1 MRTEGELQMID
12 AEDERDTS
20 VSVTD
25 RSSEQA
31 DLAEAKRKLE
41 LDVHIQDVGP
51 CKKHLKVTVPRPEI
65 ERQFEESL
73 GNFQRDAQVP
83 GFRAGRAPRQLV
95 VKRFR
100 KQVADQVKSSLLMAS
115 LEQIDAD
122 YQLNPIVQ
130 PKLDV
135 EAITLPDDGP
145 MTFEMDVEVR
155 PEFAVADYKGLK
167 AKRPIKTIRDQD
179 VEIRLGR
186 FLERYAQIVP
196 KFEGEAKIGDY
207 LTADLT
213 FLRPDGSMLNEVK
226 EIQFRLQPELRFQDG
241 HIPGIGAAL
250 EGVKPGE
257 VREVEAKLG
266 SAVADPQLRSKSV
279 KVKIAVQDLKQVRL
293 PEINPE
299 FMSSIGFDSLEEL
312 REAVR
317 EALKRQNESQ
327 QKQTIRRQ
335 ILDALIAATPFDLPA
350 DLVSRQE
357 KTTTARL
364 AMELRQEGFSEVD
377 IRAREAEIRANAHE
391 MTLRSL
397 KEFFILARIADSEGI
412 KVEEEDLELEI
423 EAMAARTDESVRRV
437 RARVEKEGLGDV
449 LATQVL
455 EREALDHIL
464 KYVEIVD
471 VHLDDVETAV
481 ETVDQSASP
490 AVEPDAAVS
499 NASGE

>member
-1 MRTEGELQMID
+1 MTHG
-12 AEDERDTS
+12 EDERDTS

-25 RSSEQA
+25 QPGDEPSEQGE
-31 DLAEAKRKLE
+31 EAKAKRRLE
-41 LDVHIQDVGP
+41 LDVQIQDVGP

-83 GFRAGRAPRQLV
+83 GFRTGRAPRQLV

-135 EAITLPDDGP
+135 GAITLPDDGP

-155 PEFAVADYKGLK
+155 PEFAVAEYKGLK
-167 AKRPIKTIRDQD
+167 VMRPIKTIGDQD
-179 VEIRLGR
+179 VEARLGR

-196 KFEGEAKIGDY
+196 KLEGAARIGDY

-213 FLRPDGSMLNEVK
+213 FLKPDGSVLNEVK

-250 EGVKPGE
+250 EGIKPGE
-257 VREVEAKLG
+257 AREIEAKLG
-266 SAVADPQLRSKSV
+266 SATAERDLRGKSV
-279 KVKIAVQDLKQVRL
+279 NVKIAVNDLKQVRL

-299 FMSSIGFDSLEEL
+299 FLKSIGFENLEEL
-312 REAVR
+312 RAAIH
-317 EALKRQNESQ
+317 EALKRQNVSQ
-327 QKQTIRRQ
+327 QKQTVRRQ

-350 DLVSRQE
+350 DLVS
-357 KTTTARL
+357 
-364 AMELRQEGFSEVD
+364 
-377 IRAREAEIRANAHE
+377 
-391 MTLRSL
+391 L
-397 KEFFILARIADSEGI
+397 KEFFILARIADAEGI
-412 KVEEEDLELEI
+412 KVETEDLELEI
-423 EAMAARTDESVRRV
+423 ESMAARTDESVRRI

-449 LATQVL
+449 LATQIL
-455 EREALDHIL
+455 ERKALDHIL
-464 KYVEIVD
+464 RFVEIED
-471 VHLDDVETAV
+471 VVLDEIETAV

-490 AVEPDAAVS
+490 AVEPDAAES
-499 NASGE
+499 DATGQ

>member
-1 MRTEGELQMID
+1 MSNGGG
-12 AEDERDTS
+12 ERDTS

-25 RSSEQA
+25 QPSDGPSGQGEE
-31 DLAEAKRKLE
+31 AEAKAKRKLE

-83 GFRAGRAPRQLV
+83 GFRPGRAPRPLV

-100 KQVADQVKSSLLMAS
+100 KQVADQVKSALLMAS
-115 LEQIDAD
+115 LEQIDED

-155 PEFAVADYKGLK
+155 PEFAAAEYKDLK
-167 AKRPIKTIRDQD
+167 VKRPIKAIRDQD
-179 VEIRLGR
+179 VEARLGR

-196 KFEGEAKIGDY
+196 KLEGAARIGDY

-213 FLRPDGSMLNEVK
+213 FLKPDGSVLNEVK

-250 EGVKPGE
+250 EGITPGE
-257 VREVEAKLG
+257 AREVEAKLG
-266 SAVADPQLRSKSV
+266 TAVADPDLRGKSV
-279 KVKIAVQDLKQVRL
+279 NVKIAVNDLKQVRL

-299 FMSSIGFDSLEEL
+299 FLKSIGFDNLEEL
-312 REAVR
+312 REAVH
-317 EALKRQNESQ
+317 ESLKRQNESL

-335 ILDALIAATPFDLPA
+335 ILDALIAATPFELPA

-357 KTTTARL
+357 KSTTSRL
-364 AMELRQEGFSEVD
+364 AMELRQQGFSDSD

-397 KEFFILARIADSEGI
+397 KEFFILARIAEAEGI

-423 EAMAARTDESVRRV
+423 ESMAARTDESVRRI

-449 LATQVL
+449 LATQIL
-455 EREALDHIL
+455 ERKALDHIL
-464 KYVEIVD
+464 KFVEIEA
-471 VHLDDVETAV
+471 VHLDEIETAV
-481 ETVDQSASP
+481 ETVDLSVSP
-490 AVEPDAAVS
+490 AVESDAA
-499 NASGE
+499 ASDATGQ

>member
-1 MRTEGELQMID
+1 MSNGG
-12 AEDERDTS
+12 DERDAS

-25 RSSEQA
+25 QPGDEPSEQGE
-31 DLAEAKRKLE
+31 EAKAKQKLE
-41 LDVHIQDVGP
+41 LDVQIQDVGP
-51 CKKHLKVTVPRPEI
+51 CKKHLKVTIPRPEI

-73 GNFQRDAQVP
+73 GKFQRDAQVP

-100 KQVADQVKSSLLMAS
+100 KQVAGQVKSSLLMAS
-115 LEQIDAD
+115 LEQLDAD

-145 MTFEMDVEVR
+145 MTFEMDLEVR
-155 PEFAVADYKGLK
+155 PEFAVAEYKNLK
-167 AKRPIKTIRDQD
+167 VKRPIKTIRDQN
-179 VEIRLGR
+179 VEVRLGQ

-196 KFEGEAKIGDY
+196 KLEGAARIGDY

-213 FLRPDGSMLNEVK
+213 FLKPDGSVLNEVK

-250 EGVKPGE
+250 EGIKPGE
-257 VREVEAKLG
+257 AREIEAKLG
-266 SAVADPQLRSKSV
+266 SAAAEQDLRGRSV
-279 KVKIAVQDLKQVRL
+279 MVKIAVNDLKQVRL

-299 FMSSIGFDSLEEL
+299 FLDSIGFKNLADL
-312 REAVR
+312 RQAVQ
-317 EALKRQNESQ
+317 EALMRQNESQ
-327 QKQTIRRQ
+327 QRQTIRRQ
-335 ILDALIAATPFDLPA
+335 ILDALIAATPFELPA

-357 KTTTARL
+357 KSTTTKL
-364 AMELRQEGFSEVD
+364 TMELRQGGFSDSD

-397 KEFFILARIADSEGI
+397 KEFFILARIADAEGI

-423 EAMAARTDESVRRV
+423 EAMAGAATRVSGES
-437 RARVEKEGLGDV
+437 GLGSRRKGW
-449 LATQVL
+449 ATPS
-455 EREALDHIL
+455 RPRSW
-464 KYVEIVD
+464 
-471 VHLDDVETAV
+471 
-481 ETVDQSASP
+481 SARRRPTFSSLSRSRTSISTRSRPPSKPWTSSP
-490 AVEPDAAVS
+490 HRPCSRMPRRRMPRGSDLS
-499 NASGE
+499 S

>member
-1 MRTEGELQMID
+1 MP
-12 AEDERDTS
+12 
-20 VSVTD
+20 
-25 RSSEQA
+25 RSFPSSRGQ
-31 DLAEAKRKLE
+31 
-41 LDVHIQDVGP
+41 
-51 CKKHLKVTVPRPEI
+51 PR
-65 ERQFEESL
+65 S
-73 GNFQRDAQVP
+73 
-83 GFRAGRAPRQLV
+83 
-95 VKRFR
+95 
-100 KQVADQVKSSLLMAS
+100 
-115 LEQIDAD
+115 
-122 YQLNPIVQ
+122 
-130 PKLDV
+130 
-135 EAITLPDDGP
+135 AI
-145 MTFEMDVEVR
+145 
-155 PEFAVADYKGLK
+155 
-167 AKRPIKTIRDQD
+167 IS
-179 VEIRLGR
+179 RL
-186 FLERYAQIVP
+186 IS
-196 KFEGEAKIGDY
+196 
-207 LTADLT
+207 T
-213 FLRPDGSMLNEVK
+213 FLKPDGSVLNEVK

-266 SAVADPQLRSKSV
+266 SAVADPELRSKSV
-279 KVKIAVQDLKQVRL
+279 KVKIAVHDLKQVRL

-299 FMSSIGFDSLEEL
+299 FLSSIGFDSLEEL

-357 KTTTARL
+357 KSTTDRL

-397 KEFFILARIADSEGI
+397 KEFFILARIAESEGI

-437 RARVEKEGLGDV
+437 RARVEKEGLGDA
-449 LATQVL
+449 LATQIL
-455 EREALDHIL
+455 ERKALDHIL
-464 KYVEIVD
+464 KYVEIED
-471 VHLDDVETAV
+471 VHLDEVETAV

-490 AVEPDAAVS
+490 AAEPAAA
-499 NASGE
+499 NPAATGE